1 MTMRERIA
9 SGKLFTDYCEGL
21 PEDRLN
27 CKMYMTAF
35 NESKPDNQKLRQELM
50 NKLFGKEMKVWI
62 EPPFYCCY
70 GTNIMIGDDS
80 YINFNCHFVD
90 DGKILIGKKVMFG
103 PGVTIATVGHPIRPD
118 MREYMYSQPVVI
130 EDNCWIG
137 AGTIIC
143 PGITI
148 GENSVIG
155 AGSVVTKDVPQNSV
169 AVGNPCRVIRE
180 IDEHDMKY
188 YYKDNEITDEDL
200 LEEARLRN

>member
-90 DGKILIGKKVMFG
+90 DGKIIIGKKVMFG

-143 PGITI
+143 PGISI